1 MSPRSLTKSG
11 LPGPGQV
18 IFHEDA
24 KEEAVRI
31 ALTDEIK
38 ILRNEGAVDAGVR
51 EEDWEEVEVVRG
63 RIDIVGVRLPNKM
76 TADQVN
82 EGTTH
87 VIHLDK
93 DANIKSGD
101 RVERAGETW
110 AVLAVGARTDQPTI
124 YAEAKHL

>member
-1 MSPRSLTKSG
+1 MSPRDIVKNG
-11 LPGPGQV
+11 LPGPGQTL
-18 IFHEDA
+18 FPEGA
-24 KEEAVRI
+24 KEEAVSA

-38 ILRNEGAVDAGVR
+38 ILRNEGGVDAGVR

-87 VIHLDK
+87 VIHIDK
-93 DANIKSGD
+93 GADIKSGD
-101 RVERAGETW
+101 RVERTGETW

-124 YAEAKHL
+124 YAEAKRI